1 MFSFKKLLNEKN
13 RTLVMGILNITPDS
27 FSDGGECVSVKDIVE
42 KIRLMETA
50 GADIIDIGA
59 CSTAP
64 MNGIVT
70 EEEELRRL
78 SVLPELVKS
87 AKVPLSV
94 DTFRPSVARFA
105 LENGVSV
112 INDESGKFSS
122 EMAEAVKC
130 FGAGWIF
137 MHTGGKSSK
146 EIAIYE
152 NGILNCVSAFF
163 EAMKTEALSY
173 GINEECLCYDFGIGF
188 GKTRA
193 NDLELLNSCDAFV
206 KFSPLLVG
214 VSRKRV
220 VGEATGCENPKER
233 VFGSVAAA
241 AVCAYGGAGI
251 LRVHDVKE
259 TVDAVKMVDC
269 IKKGYING
277 KDYY

>member
-1 MFSFKKLLNEKN
+1 MFSFKKLLSEKN

-146 EIAIYE
+146 EIATYE
-152 NGILNCVSAFF
+152 DGVVNDVSDFF
-163 EAMKTEALSY
+163 EAMKTEALNY

-193 NDLELLNSCDAFV
+193 HDLELLNSCDAFV

-259 TVDAVKMVDC
+259 TVDALKMVDC